1 MSHFPLDL
9 ATQLFILPNFPVK
22 SLLRFRCLS
31 KSFCSHIDSPD
42 FIKKR
47 LKTSMDTKTNLKL
60 ILPHGG
66 GDDGP
71 VDLYAADFDDGLKQ
85 VIKLNNPVTAPN
97 RYTII
102 CGSCDGLILLGTGN
116 SDICE
121 DYVVWN
127 PTTRQSRKLPVCPI
141 TTLPGHKFFCGGL
154 GYDSTTDDYK
164 VVMMAAVS
172 VADKGECCQVWIFNL
187 RSNSWRMI
195 QDVPPYNEIE
205 YSHWRRYY
213 TEINVIIESSFM
225 GFFINGALYWQC
237 FASGFFQIFG
247 FDLASEVFITLPHYD
262 GRVTSHN
269 LMDLG
274 GYLHTVN
281 LSKLPETHEYY
292 LFKRDDIGTGGN
304 WVRVFKFE
312 DQCGTGYLWV
322 TPLAY
327 SKEGDCVLISK
338 YQEFF
343 WYNIEKKTREMVE
356 LEGMPRPVKGKILSY
371 VCWESLVSPDPG
383 GHDI

>member
-1 MSHFPLDL
+1 
-9 ATQLFILPNFPVK
+9 
-22 SLLRFRCLS
+22 
-31 KSFCSHIDSPD
+31 
-42 FIKKR
+42 
-47 LKTSMDTKTNLKL
+47 MDTKTNLEL

-85 VIKLNNPVTAPN
+85 TIKLNSPVTAPN
-97 RYTII
+97 RYTIV
-102 CGSCDGLILLGTGN
+102 CGSCDDLILLGTRN

-121 DYVVWN
+121 DFVVWN
-127 PTTRQSRKLPVCPI
+127 PTTRQSRKLPVCPV
-141 TTLPGHKFFCGGL
+141 TTLPGQKFVCGGL
-154 GYDSTTDDYK
+154 GYDSPTDDYK

-172 VADKGECCQVWIFNL
+172 VAD
-187 RSNSWRMI
+187 
-195 QDVPPYNEIE
+195 
-205 YSHWRRYY
+205 
-213 TEINVIIESSFM
+213 
-225 GFFINGALYWQC
+225 
-237 FASGFFQIFG
+237 
-247 FDLASEVFITLPHYD
+247 EVFFTLPHYD
-262 GRVTSHN
+262 GRVTCHN

-292 LFKRDDIGTGGN
+292 VFKRDDIGTGGN